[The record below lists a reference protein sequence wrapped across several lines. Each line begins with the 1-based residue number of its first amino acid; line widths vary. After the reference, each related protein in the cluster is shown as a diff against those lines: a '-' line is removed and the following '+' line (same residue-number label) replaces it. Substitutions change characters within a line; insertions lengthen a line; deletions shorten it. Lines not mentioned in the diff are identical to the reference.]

1 MGSNACYLL
10 KSFLLYSY
18 FYDHLFCQTILI
30 DHRLFIF
37 YFFLFS
43 SGCKSFF
50 KRSVRKN
57 LEYQCQASGNCPV
70 DKHLRNQGNQCQHC
84 RLKKCLEL
92 GMRREAV
99 KPEKNSV
106 IIQWFAKKCYVKN
119 YSSRK
124 YCKGLPEGCQEL
136 QCKNSKSKKKFAK
149 ISSDYCKGL
158 SEGYLRAAWG
168 HDTWISKKTVINDLL
183 RHIMPRITVQKIQ
196 IKETVCQN
204 LKWLLQRAA

>member
-1 MGSNACYLL
+1 MKDIKFDHLKLKMISH
-10 KSFLLYSY
+10 KSFNPFALFVCTVLLHRFSHFFARLTKDFSY
-18 FYDHLFCQTILI
+18 FIFLF
-30 DHRLFIF
+30 
-37 YFFLFS
+37 FS

-106 IIQWFAKKCYVKN
+106 IIQ
-119 YSSRK
+119 
-124 YCKGLPEGCQEL
+124 
-136 QCKNSKSKKKFAK
+136 
-149 ISSDYCKGL
+149 
-158 SEGYLRAAWG
+158 
-168 HDTWISKKTVINDLL
+168 
-183 RHIMPRITVQKIQ
+183 
-196 IKETVCQN
+196 
-204 LKWLLQRAA
+204 